1 MIVLVKGNSSFV
13 QLPEQLKPGQSVN
26 ESGSFM
32 CKNGPRKGYRKRKAL
47 DSPGAKYCG
56 GAIQRLEERKP
67 DLGGVILH
75 MQRAYVACLAATA
88 AMAISLMS
96 SVPAFADTINP
107 ASLHIVCTR
116 SATRSSGATTLATSS
131 TSTPTFTVIKEGGT
145 ESGTL
150 FPGVMVPEGTAN
162 SPLSESLIVSHVALP
177 ELSMVVEAVP
187 EPSMVVELGTL
198 LLSLGLL
205 TIAGVLCPH
214 IAMRQSL

>member
-1 MIVLVKGNSSFV
+1 
-13 QLPEQLKPGQSVN
+13 
-26 ESGSFM
+26 
-32 CKNGPRKGYRKRKAL
+32 
-47 DSPGAKYCG
+47 
-56 GAIQRLEERKP
+56 
-67 DLGGVILH
+67 
-75 MQRAYVACLAATA
+75 MQRTYVACLAATA

-96 SVPAFADTINP
+96 GVPALADTINP
-107 ASLHIVCTR
+107 ATLHIVCTP
-116 SATRSSGATTLATSS
+116 SATCSRGATTLATSS
-131 TSTPTFTVIKEGGT
+131 TSTPTFTVIKQGGT

-150 FPGVMVPEGTAN
+150 FPGVMVPEGTAS